1 MQVSGS
7 SINSFFFSIDI
18 STGAQGYGVDKAN
31 ILQKPLGIEIPLVA
45 NGNYSVYGTLIQ
57 NLVVDIVYETNE
69 RIHVKVIEII
79 SDTLSIY

>member
-1 MQVSGS
+1 M
-7 SINSFFFSIDI
+7 DI
-18 STGAQGYGVDKAN
+18 STGAQGYRVDEAN